1 MNMIAHSPLRSPQQ
15 AFTRYALPL
24 KPLNCLLFSSIPKT
38 FVQSVDCL
46 ELWLVVTPRIWLSRR
61 FKHVANSTIP
71 QISIKPSRPKVRGLN
86 PIFSVTF
93 IGNGT
98 SPLYTGK
105 RNPLTSVVKKAI
117 YTIMVSTHPAGVHTS
132 ASQYLPDSNSAVAQ
146 RSPNQELLP
155 LTAGI
160 NSHDCLEIGGCD
172 VTKLVRQF
180 GSPLYILDEQTLRTA
195 CRQYR
200 DAFKRYYPGE
210 SQVLYA
216 SKAWSCL
223 AVCAIAMSEGLGVDV
238 VSGGELYTALEA
250 GVSPDKLYLHGNNKS
265 VAELILAIESGCT
278 IVVDNWQE
286 LHTLSG
292 FAHKVTE
299 SPSQPIRIMLRL
311 TPGIEC
317 HTHEYIRTG
326 HLDSKFG
333 FDPQALD
340 EVFSFVSQQSTLSC
354 VGLHAHIGSQI
365 FERQP
370 HQDLSGVMVEWLD
383 KATRYGLPV
392 TELNV
397 GGGLG
402 IQYTEFDDPPS
413 IEEWVKGICEAIK
426 NACIAKSLPLPKL
439 LCEPGRSLIGSAC
452 VTAYTIGS
460 SKVVPGIRTYVA
472 IDGGMSDNPRPITY
486 QSVYRAL
493 VANKMSAPLT
503 QTVTIA
509 GKHCE
514 SGDILIKETHLP
526 ETKPG
531 DILIVMGTGA
541 YNYSMASNY
550 NRLPRPAAVVVSGGE
565 ANLILQRETYQDLI
579 RQDCLPAR
587 LKS

>member
-1 MNMIAHSPLRSPQQ
+1 M
-15 AFTRYALPL
+15 
-24 KPLNCLLFSSIPKT
+24 
-38 FVQSVDCL
+38 
-46 ELWLVVTPRIWLSRR
+46 VT
-61 FKHVANSTIP
+61 
-71 QISIKPSRPKVRGLN
+71 
-86 PIFSVTF
+86 
-93 IGNGT
+93 
-98 SPLYTGK
+98 
-105 RNPLTSVVKKAI
+105 
-117 YTIMVSTHPAGVHTS
+117 THPAGVQNS
-132 ASQYLPDSNSAVAQ
+132 GRRYLPDSTSTTAN
-146 RSPNQELLP
+146 RSPNQEILP
-155 LTAGI
+155 LTARI

-172 VTKLVRQF
+172 VKTLVQQF
-180 GSPLYILDEQTLRTA
+180 GSPLYILDEETLRTA
-195 CRQYR
+195 CRQYQ
-200 DAFKRYYPGE
+200 DAFKRYYPGV

-223 AVCAIAMSEGLGVDV
+223 AVCAIVFSEGLGIDV

-265 VAELILAIESGCT
+265 FAELTLAIESGCSV
-278 IVVDNWQE
+278 VVDNWQE
-286 LHTLSG
+286 LRTLAG
-292 FAHKVTE
+292 FAT
-299 SPSQPIRIMLRL
+299 QPIRILLRL

-333 FDPQALD
+333 FDPNQLD
-340 EVFSFVSQQSTLSC
+340 EVFTFLSQQSALSC

-365 FERQP
+365 FESQP
-370 HQDLSGVMVEWLD
+370 HQDLAGVMVQWLS

-402 IQYTEFDDPPS
+402 IRYTESDDPPS

-426 NACIAKSLPLPKL
+426 DACESQQLPLPKL

-486 QSVYRAL
+486 QSVYRVV
-493 VANKMSAPLT
+493 VANRMSAPLT
-503 QTVTIA
+503 ETVTIA

-514 SGDILIKETHLP
+514 SGDILIKEAQLP
-526 ETKPG
+526 CSEPG
-531 DILIVMGTGA
+531 DILVVMGTGA

-550 NRLPRPAAVVVSGGE
+550 NRLPRPAGVVVRAGV

-579 RQDCLPAR
+579 RQDCLPTR
-587 LKS
+587 LKSDG